1 MGTWGGAE
9 RVVQPTD
16 LVSGRFSCF
25 PKELGD
31 REEDERGTRERAQ
44 GLLEAG
50 GKREGTTPAAVRH
63 PGGNRIHR
71 NGRRRGAQGLLVLK
85 AQFALGR

>member
-25 PKELGD
+25 LARSHGD
-31 REEDERGTRERAQ
+31 REEDEREAGSVSQ
-44 GLLEAG
+44 GLVEMIRVKLQIYRLIVTLSAIGALALAG
-50 GKREGTTPAAVRH
+50 SA
-63 PGGNRIHR
+63 
-71 NGRRRGAQGLLVLK
+71 GLK
-85 AQFALGR
+85 GW